1 MLKKVRETLYHIG
14 IEKADSVVVA
24 CSGGPDSVALVL
36 ALDDLK
42 EEFALSLYVAH
53 FDHGLRGE
61 ESKRDALFVKDFS
74 QKLGLP
80 FFLGH
85 GEVKSYSKAKGLSI
99 QEGARELRYKFLRN
113 LRDRLRASWIATAHT
128 ADDQVEEMVM
138 RLLRGASLSGLS
150 GIPLRT
156 EDKIIRPLLGI
167 EKHELLAFLK
177 QKGQDFCIDSSN
189 LSNKYLRNKVRNEV
203 VPILKKLNPAI
214 TKTVSRT
221 AKVLREDDEFLDH
234 FAKKIFDKAV
244 LSKEN
249 GAIILAL
256 NRLNN
261 KPSSIKR
268 RVFKLALRNL
278 KPDIFKNLTLEHLE
292 SIDRLVSTQG
302 STKEIDLP
310 AGVVAKKIY
319 GKLYFYS
326 KGIEKENIFA
336 DKFDTLEPKKID
348 GPGDIALSRT
358 LGSLRIERSPK
369 KFEYKYNS
377 EKLFPKD
384 LFLDAS
390 SVSFPLTIRTRQ
402 NGERFWPLG
411 APRPY
416 KLKDFFISKKLPRH
430 IRSMIPLII
439 SGNEV
444 VAVTGIEVSESHK
457 VRQTTEEVLKL
468 SWEPGPEIKK
478 EFELLYQN

>member
-14 IEKADSVVVA
+14 IEKADSIIVA

-36 ALDDLK
+36 ALNDLK
-42 EEFALSLYVAH
+42 EELALSLYVAH

-61 ESKRDALFVKDFS
+61 ESKRDALFVKNFS

-85 GEVKSYSKAKGLSI
+85 SEVKSYSKVKGLSI

-113 LRDRLRASWIATAHT
+113 LRDKLRARWIATAHT

-138 RLLRGASLSGLS
+138 RLLRGSSLSGLS

-156 EDKIIRPLLGI
+156 EDKIIRPLLSI

-177 QKGQDFCIDSSN
+177 QNGQDFCIDSSN

-214 TKTVSRT
+214 TTTVSRT
-221 AKVLREDDEFLDH
+221 AKLLREDDEFLDH

-249 GAIILAL
+249 GAIVLAL

-302 STKEIDLP
+302 PIKKIDLP
-310 AGVVAKKIY
+310 ARVVAKKIY

-326 KGIEKENIFA
+326 KGIEKESIFA
-336 DKFDTLEPKKID
+336 DKFDALEPKQID

-358 LGSLRIERSPK
+358 LGNLRIERSSK
-369 KFEYKYNS
+369 KFKFNS
-377 EKLFPKD
+377 EQFFPKD

-411 APRPY
+411 APMPY
-416 KLKDFFISKKLPRH
+416 KLKDFFISRKLPRH
-430 IRSMIPLII
+430 IRSLIPLVI

-444 VAVTGIEVSESHK
+444 VAVAGIEVSESHK

-478 EFELLYQN
+478 EFEFLYQN

>member
-14 IEKADSVVVA
+14 IEKADSIIVA

-36 ALDDLK
+36 ALNELK
-42 EEFALSLYVAH
+42 EEFSLALYVAH
-53 FDHGLRGE
+53 FDHCLRGE

-128 ADDQVEEMVM
+128 ADDQIEEMVM
-138 RLLRGASLSGLS
+138 RLLRGSSLSGLS

-189 LSNKYLRNKVRNEV
+189 LSNKYFRNKVRNEV

-214 TKTVSRT
+214 AKIVSRT
-221 AKVLREDDEFLDH
+221 AQVLREDDEFLDH

-249 GAIILAL
+249 GAIVLAL
-256 NRLNN
+256 NRLHN

-292 SIDRLVSTQG
+292 SIDRLVGIQG
-302 STKEIDLP
+302 PTKKIDLP
-310 AGVVAKKIY
+310 TGVVAKKIY
-319 GKLYFYS
+319 GKLYFYC
-326 KGIEKENIFA
+326 KGFEKENIFA
-336 DKFDTLEPKKID
+336 DKFDILEPKTIH

-358 LGSLRIERSPK
+358 LGNLRIELTLI
-369 KFEYKYNS
+369 KFKYDT
-377 EKLFPKD
+377 EQLFPND
-384 LFLDAS
+384 LFFDAR
-390 SVSFPLTIRTRQ
+390 SVSFPLTIRTRL

-430 IRSMIPLII
+430 IRSLIPLVI

-457 VRQTTEEVLKL
+457 VCQTTEEVLKL